1 MIYNGNN
8 MNDSFKTMK
17 LFLDTADIKAIED
30 GNATGLIDGVTTNP
44 SLILKNGGD
53 PEVVYQSLVELGI
66 DDISME
72 VVGTRK
78 EMYEE
83 GVRLAKKF
91 GKQSTIKV
99 PCTPDGLSVCYQ
111 LSKQLIKVN
120 VTLIFSPAQAIL
132 ASKAGA
138 RYVSPF
144 VGRVDDN
151 SFGGLCL
158 IKDIA
163 NIYSKQQVYQT
174 EILAASIRN
183 VRDVGRAFE
192 YGAHIC
198 TIPPA
203 VFNKMYKHVLTD
215 AGLVQFDKDWEGVQE
230 NINYVPMHHPV

>member
-1 MIYNGNN
+1 